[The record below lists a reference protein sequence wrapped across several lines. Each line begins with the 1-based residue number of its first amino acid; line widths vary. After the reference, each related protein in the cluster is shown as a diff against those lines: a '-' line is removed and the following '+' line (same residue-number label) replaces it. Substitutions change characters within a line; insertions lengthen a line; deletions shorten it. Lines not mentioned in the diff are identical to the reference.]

1 MFNFQCNYGY
11 INQDKKQEERIVSQY
26 ALEYLRHKLVSNLR
40 IPIIAH
46 LTLGLD
52 CRWQDRVGTYTDFDG
67 KVCDYEPYV
76 LVDTRLTWQQPKWKV
91 YVETNNLFDTRYRDF
106 GLVEQPGRWLIA
118 GCSLRIW

>member
-1 MFNFQCNYGY
+1 M
-11 INQDKKQEERIVSQY
+11 SQY
-26 ALEYLRHKLVSNLR
+26 ALEYLRHKLVTNLR
-40 IPIIAH
+40 VPIIDH

-67 KVCDYEPYV
+67 KIRDYEPYV